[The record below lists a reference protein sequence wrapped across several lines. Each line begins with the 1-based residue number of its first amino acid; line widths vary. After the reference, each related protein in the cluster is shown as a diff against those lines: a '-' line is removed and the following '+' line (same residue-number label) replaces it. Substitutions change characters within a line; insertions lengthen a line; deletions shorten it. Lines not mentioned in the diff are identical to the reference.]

1 MISNKIENSL
11 KRLLLKSAKGIGF
24 DCFRYT
30 DFLLAQKQRLSQLE
44 LEILERIFTMGL
56 YSDEIID
63 CASFTALDQNVCSV
77 VEFNFLISEI
87 SESWIDKTSD

>member
-1 MISNKIENSL
+1 MITSRVESSL

-63 CASFTALDQNVCSV
+63 CASFTALDQNVRSV

-87 SESWIDKTSD
+87 SESWMDKTDN